1 MKVTLEKENTA
12 HKHKEDKA
20 MTKRFFDT
28 VREELK
34 GMDMRSAW
42 KRGVDAYAHEL
53 LDGLQEAVDGG
64 WVELDDLA
72 SPDMLRMALLNGA
85 DNWMMYS
92 EGGCSLICDQDIAKR
107 LCTPSELRRCRH
119 GEKTHNSRE
128 TWLDTQ
134 GRALYQASKR
144 VKKAIATCLK

>member
-1 MKVTLEKENTA
+1 
-12 HKHKEDKA
+12 

-64 WVELDDLA
+64 WVDLDDLA
-72 SPDMLRMALLNGA
+72 SPEMLCKALLNGA
-85 DNWMMYS
+85 DSWREYS
-92 EGGCSLICDQDIAKR
+92 AGGYSLIYDSDIAER

-119 GEKTHNSRE
+119 GEKAPNSWE
-128 TWLDTQ
+128 SWLDTQ
-134 GRALYQASKR
+134 TRALTQAAAR
-144 VKKAIATCLK
+144 VRKAVRRCRNLLTIEQAA

>member
-1 MKVTLEKENTA
+1 MK
-12 HKHKEDKA
+12 
-20 MTKRFFDT
+20 KRFFEM
-28 VREELK
+28 VMEELAN
-34 GMDMRSAW
+34 MDMRSAW

-92 EGGCSLICDQDIAKR
+92 EGGCSLIYDQDIAER

-119 GEKTHNSRE
+119 GEKAPNSWE

-134 GRALYQASKR
+134 ARALTQAANR
-144 VKKAIATCLK
+144 VCKAVRSCRNLLTIEQAA